1 MRAAGTGDSGRYH
14 ALDSLRAVMMLSGI
28 YLHVVVAYS
37 TTGGWPY
44 KQAQLISS
52 LNWSLGLI
60 HIFRMP
66 IFYVMAGFFGA
77 LLYDRRGMRGFL
89 DNRIKR
95 VLLPFIGG
103 WLILFPIVI
112 GMVA

>member
-1 MRAAGTGDSGRYH
+1 
-14 ALDSLRAVMMLSGI
+14 MMLSGI

-77 LLYDRRGMRGFL
+77 LLYGTADSPRDDQIRKGMEYFRQERRRQREVKA
-89 DNRIKR
+89 RIDALRSAQRKS
-95 VLLPFIGG
+95 LE
-103 WLILFPIVI
+103 
-112 GMVA
+112 